1 MKTDNIMIP
10 TPLYSL
16 QELKVRMIVVGW
28 SLLATYILFVI
39 FFTPAHVEAW
49 KKYAKK
55 CVNLRQNSV
64 CLHWKVCAIWKVV
77 FGIFNQQTSQIIRKC
92 FGKTSLNAVPL
103 AFPV

>member
-10 TPLYSL
+10 NPLYSL

-49 KKYAKK
+49 KKPRSTPTNCLATKQRY
-55 CVNLRQNSV
+55 
-64 CLHWKVCAIWKVV
+64 LHWREFALWKGE
-77 FGIFNQQTSQIIRKC
+77 FGIRIWFIWYFQSTKFPQYQEMLSH
-92 FGKTSLNAVPL
+92 SLAG
-103 AFPV
+103 